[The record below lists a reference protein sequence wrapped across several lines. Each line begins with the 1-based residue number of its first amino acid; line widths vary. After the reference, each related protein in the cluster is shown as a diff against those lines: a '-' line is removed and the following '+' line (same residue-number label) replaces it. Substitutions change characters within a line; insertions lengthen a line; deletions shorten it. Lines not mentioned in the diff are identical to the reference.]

1 MTVLESLTM
10 FVMRSLSDFIMI
22 SSVREMRSTTSIIV
36 VAGIVDW
43 SVRRIR
49 LSISGLDIF
58 EEDEVA
64 CI

>member
-10 FVMRSLSDFIMI
+10 FVMRSLSAFIMI
-22 SSVREMRSTTSIIV
+22 LSVREVRSTTSIIV

-58 EEDEVA
+58 EEDDVA
-64 CI
+64 CV